1 MWRWGVVSWWW
12 QGRTRV
18 PETTQTRGRPQTRG
32 RNRPNPRTKI
42 TAWTTQQWV
51 NNPTVHLWCTSQTDM
66 YVNHTYSSWFHH
78 FAPFK
83 CCGRCCGRSWKMHAD
98 ACRCCRSFNWS
109 REKPAALDRAS
120 ALSRLSRLSR
130 DDMAWWFLVYFA
142 LSVPFCAFAA
152 DAAPETANAAAVGG
166 ATAASVAIAAGVE
179 IMRRYLC
186 KSELRESN
194 YACSHL
200 FMFCWLCLFS
210 PPSRQVQVL
219 HRDYWL

>member
-1 MWRWGVVSWWW
+1 MG
-12 QGRTRV
+12 Q
-18 PETTQTRGRPQTRG
+18 Q
-32 RNRPNPRTKI
+32 PNS
-42 TAWTTQQWV
+42 AFV
-51 NNPTVHLWCTSQTDM
+51 M
-66 YVNHTYSSWFHH
+66 YVTDRYVCKSYVQLMISSFRT
-78 FAPFK
+78 FQVL
-83 CCGRCCGRSWKMHAD
+83 WKIVED
-98 ACRCCRSFNWS
+98 ACRCMQMLRSFNWS

-130 DDMAWWFLVYFA
+130 DDMAWWFLFYFA

-219 HRDYWL
+219 HRDY